1 MSRSLQQILDT
12 EKPKVVAKANELASQ
27 MLLVIHLA
35 ELRDKAQ
42 LTQMQVAAAM
52 GVKQPTVAGM
62 EKLGQDIKLSSLKK
76 YIEATGGKLRLEVE
90 MPDGSHFGFSV

>member
-1 MSRSLQQILDT
+1 
-12 EKPKVVAKANELASQ
+12 
-27 MLLVIHLA
+27 
-35 ELRDKAQ
+35 
-42 LTQMQVAAAM
+42 MQVAAAM